1 VVRAGS
7 SELAGLSLPH
17 PAGWGSFIDMQEY
30 CHRCGGA
37 LPASDG
43 VSPFCPHCGSPQI
56 YLQDHEEQSGGVE
69 TDTTGAVPPPRQ
81 QQVEWK
87 TAIRCAVLVAGIA
100 AGLSLV
106 AARVQLV
113 SPLSWLWTFSGSM
126 ITLALYQRRRP
137 LAWMD
142 AGVGARIGVVV
153 GLALVGCFAVAM
165 AIGGLVSRYGLHSM
179 AGVDAQLTEVLHAQF
194 EKATAITPQPPE
206 VQRFW
211 YSPEFRAG
219 MMLAGFGMVS
229 GFLLVLSTVGGA
241 VGGFLRMRRNVSA

>member
-1 VVRAGS
+1 M
-7 SELAGLSLPH
+7 H
-17 PAGWGSFIDMQEY
+17 QY
-30 CHRCGGA
+30 CHRCGGE

-43 VSPFCPHCGSPQI
+43 ASPFCPHCGSPQI
-56 YLQDHEEQSGGVE
+56 FLQDYEQQTGGAE
-69 TDTTGAVPPPRQ
+69 ADTTGAVPPPRP

-100 AGLSLV
+100 AVLSLV
-106 AARVQLV
+106 AARVELV
-113 SPLSWLWTFSGSM
+113 SPLSWLWTISGSI

-153 GLALVGCFAVAM
+153 GLALVACFGVAM
-165 AIGGLVSRYGLHSM
+165 AIGGLVSRYVLHSM
-179 AGVDAQLTEVLHAQF
+179 AGVDAQLTQLLHDQL
-194 EKATAITPQPPE
+194 EKASSIAPQPPE
-206 VQRFW
+206 LQRFW

-219 MMLAGFGMVS
+219 MMLAFFGMVA

-241 VGGFLRMRRNVSA
+241 VGGFMRMRRKVSV

>member
-1 VVRAGS
+1 M
-7 SELAGLSLPH
+7 H
-17 PAGWGSFIDMQEY
+17 KY
-30 CHRCGGA
+30 CHRCGGE

-56 YLQDHEEQSGGVE
+56 YLQDYEQQTGGAE
-69 TDTTGAVPPPRQ
+69 ADTTGAVAPPRP

-100 AGLSLV
+100 AVLSLV
-106 AARVQLV
+106 AARVQVV
-113 SPLSWLWTFSGSM
+113 SPLSWLWTISGSI

-142 AGVGARIGVVV
+142 ARVGARIGVVV
-153 GLALVGCFAVAM
+153 GLALVACFGVSL
-165 AIGGLVSRYGLHSM
+165 AIAGLVSRYGLHSM
-179 AGVDAQLTEVLHAQF
+179 AGVDAQLTQILHAQF
-194 EKATAITPQPPE
+194 EKAVAAAPEPPE
-206 VQRFW
+206 VKRFW

-219 MMLAGFGMVS
+219 MMLTGFGMVA

-241 VGGFLRMRRNVSA
+241 VGGFLRMRRKVSV

>member
-1 VVRAGS
+1 M
-7 SELAGLSLPH
+7 H
-17 PAGWGSFIDMQEY
+17 EY
-30 CHRCGGA
+30 CHRCGGE

-56 YLQDHEEQSGGVE
+56 YLQDYEQQSGAAE
-69 TDTTGAVPPPRQ
+69 ADTTGAVAPPRP

-106 AARVQLV
+106 ASRVQVV
-113 SPLSWLWTFSGSM
+113 SALSWLWTISGSI

-142 AGVGARIGVVV
+142 AGIGARIGMVV
-153 GLALVGCFAVAM
+153 GLALVGCLAVAM
-165 AIGGLVSRYGLHSM
+165 AIGGVVARYGLHSM
-179 AGVDAQLTEVLHAQF
+179 AGVDAQLTQMLHAQF
-194 EKATAITPQPPE
+194 EKATAISPEPLE

-211 YSPEFRAG
+211 FSPEFRAG
-219 MMLAGFGMVS
+219 MMLAGFGMLA

-241 VGGFLRMRRNVSA
+241 VGGFMRMRRKVSV

>member
-1 VVRAGS
+1 M
-7 SELAGLSLPH
+7 H
-17 PAGWGSFIDMQEY
+17 QY
-30 CHRCGGA
+30 CHRCGGE

-43 VSPFCPHCGSPQI
+43 ASPFCPHCGSPQI
-56 YLQDHEEQSGGVE
+56 FLQDYEQQTGGAE
-69 TDTTGAVPPPRQ
+69 ADTTGAVPPPRP

-100 AGLSLV
+100 AVLRLV
-106 AARVQLV
+106 AARVELV
-113 SPLSWLWTFSGSM
+113 SPLSWLWTISGSI

-153 GLALVGCFAVAM
+153 GLALVACFGVAM
-165 AIGGLVSRYGLHSM
+165 AIGGLVSRYVLHSM
-179 AGVDAQLTEVLHAQF
+179 AGVDAQLTQLLHDQL
-194 EKATAITPQPPE
+194 EKASSIAPQPPE
-206 VQRFW
+206 LQRFW

-219 MMLAGFGMVS
+219 MMLAFFGMVA

-241 VGGFLRMRRNVSA
+241 VGGFMRM